1 MAVSADALEALLQAA
16 AGPALR
22 LRAAAG
28 TAAIGT
34 GRIETDSGPL
44 FLKTAPMARIEAERE
59 GLEALAQAGVRTPA
73 IIAHGPGED
82 GDGDG
87 DGDGILVLEYLDLHP
102 IRSREAAHAAAAALA
117 QLHGCRGEAFG
128 WATSNF
134 IGTTPQQNASV
145 PGWARFF
152 VERRLRP
159 QFALARRHGYGGEL
173 QRNGEQLMERFPA
186 LFLENEPAS
195 SLLHGDLWS
204 GNFGML
210 ADGTPVFFDPAVYFG
225 DREADLA
232 MNELFGGLPDSF
244 YAEYRRLLPLSSNY
258 EQRKL
263 AYNLYHI
270 LNHLNLFGRS
280 YLRQAEYMA
289 AQLARIL
296 AR

>member
-1 MAVSADALEALLQAA
+1 MAVSAAALEALLRAA

-22 LRAAAG
+22 LRAAPG

-34 GRIETDSGPL
+34 GRFETDSGPL

-73 IIAHGPGED
+73 IIAHGQSAD
-82 GDGDG
+82 GDGVL
-87 DGDGILVLEYLDLHP
+87 ILEHLDIQP
-102 IRSREAAHAAAAALA
+102 IRSREAARAAAAALA
-117 QLHGCRGEAFG
+117 QLHACRGEAFG
-128 WATSNF
+128 WPTSNF
-134 IGTTPQQNASV
+134 IGATAQENASI

-159 QFALARRHGYGGEL
+159 QFALARQRGYGGEL
-173 QRNGEQLMERFPA
+173 LRNGEQLMERFPA
-186 LFLENEPAS
+186 LFLENEPTPR
-195 SLLHGDLWS
+195 LLHGDLWS

-232 MNELFGGLPDSF
+232 MSELFGGLPDSF
-244 YAEYRRLLPLSSNY
+244 YAEYRRLLPLSSDY

-289 AQLARIL
+289 AQLARML